1 MFDQNRGRERAALV
15 HADQIMELRDLQN
28 RMHEQF

>member
-1 MFDQNRGRERAALV
+1 MFDQNRGVGAALV